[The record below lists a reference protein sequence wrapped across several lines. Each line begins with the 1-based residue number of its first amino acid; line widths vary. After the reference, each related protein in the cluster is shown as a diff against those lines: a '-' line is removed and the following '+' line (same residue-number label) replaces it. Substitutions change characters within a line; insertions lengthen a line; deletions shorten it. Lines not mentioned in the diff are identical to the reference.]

1 MAKKKLTMKE
11 AEEIMIMM
19 NRRLRNAEKAIQS
32 LDSALSSYIDFGG
45 KADEWKLWVIKEI
58 EKQKKEAEN
67 ESGSKESGNSSG
79 KNRTTRT
86 RKKASKKT
94 N

>member
-32 LDSALSSYIDFGG
+32 LDSAISSYIDFGG
-45 KADEWKLWVIKEI
+45 KADEWKLWVMKEI

-79 KNRTTRT
+79 KNRTAGAG
-86 RKKASKKT
+86 KKASKKT
-94 N
+94 S

>member
-19 NRRLRNAEKAIQS
+19 NRRLQNAEKAIQS

-67 ESGSKESGNSSG
+67 ESRSKESGNSSG

-86 RKKASKKT
+86 RKKTSKKT

>member
-1 MAKKKLTMKE
+1 MGKKKLTMKE
-11 AEEIMIMM
+11 AEEIMHIM
-19 NRRLRNAEKAIQS
+19 NRRLQNAEKAIQS

-58 EKQKKEAEN
+58 EKQQKEAEN
-67 ESGSKESGNSSG
+67 ESRSKESTSSSG
-79 KNRTTRT
+79 KNRNTKS

-94 N
+94 D